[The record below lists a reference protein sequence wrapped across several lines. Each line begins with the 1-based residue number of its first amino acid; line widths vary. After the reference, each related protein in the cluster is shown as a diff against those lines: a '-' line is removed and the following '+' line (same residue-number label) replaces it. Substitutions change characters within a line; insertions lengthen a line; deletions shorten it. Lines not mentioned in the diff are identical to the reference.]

1 MAIDKTYTG
10 NGSTTA
16 FDITFPYLEVEDINV
31 AVKPSGGSYATKVL
45 GTDYSVSNMQVV
57 FGSAPA
63 NNSTVRIRRST
74 KITAPRHVHYAGS
87 SLTAGSLNDNNRQLL
102 YAMEE
107 RGLTGDD
114 TGTVEFDTGAKGD
127 IYIHSSTNVTLQDN
141 VVDGNALADNSV
153 GTSHY
158 VDDSIEHVH
167 LKNDCIDGD
176 NIQNNAIN
184 SEHYAN
190 DSINAAHYAPGSV
203 DSTAIGNDQ
212 VNSQHYAAASIDNEH
227 LADDAVGIDELSA
240 SGTASSSTFLRGD
253 NSWKTLI
260 ESAPAGFQIGFGYAS
275 TTTKKEFTEDNTWQ
289 DSGLEITY
297 TPKSSSSLLLIE
309 ARPILRCRPDGEQR
323 SAYFEVRYELDNSGS
338 DLDGAIGV
346 NYGHAPEHADYSE
359 YVATANQPIL
369 VTAVYT
375 NSNTNQK
382 IFKVQ
387 CRAPTETEDFMMN
400 TDTASYGLSTG
411 KSYITIKE
419 IAN

>member
-1 MAIDKTYTG
+1 MALDKTYTG
-10 NGSTTA
+10 NGSTTT
-16 FDITFPYLEVEDINV
+16 FDITFPYLEQEDINV

-45 GTDYSVSNMQVV
+45 GTDYSISNMQVV

-74 KITAPRHVHYAGS
+74 KITSPRHVHYAGS

-114 TGTVEFDTGAKGD
+114 TGTVEFDTGDKGD
-127 IYIHSSTNVTLQDN
+127 IYIHSSTNVTLNDN

-253 NSWKTLI
+253 NSWASL
-260 ESAPAGFQIGFGYAS
+260 AANIGLVKQVIQAS
-275 TTTKKEFTEDNTWQ
+275 TTTEVDMDNTMT
-289 DSGLEITY
+289 DSGLTANITTTGSHKVLVIVQQAYKIVDSDGGFAFEMKLFKGSTELLHRSMNHDASSSANNEQDFHTLIHLDTPGSAGTY
-297 TPKSSSSLLLIE
+297 TYKMQMKGGGNDAKAQPGSQRSDIFLIE
-309 ARPILRCRPDGEQR
+309 L
-323 SAYFEVRYELDNSGS
+323 
-338 DLDGAIGV
+338 AI
-346 NYGHAPEHADYSE
+346 
-359 YVATANQPIL
+359 
-369 VTAVYT
+369 
-375 NSNTNQK
+375 
-382 IFKVQ
+382 
-387 CRAPTETEDFMMN
+387 
-400 TDTASYGLSTG
+400 
-411 KSYITIKE
+411 
-419 IAN
+419 